1 MICLVMDFK
10 TNDSKDRGNP
20 KNSKAQE
27 VVLARPNGLVVGF
40 VVTLDR
46 FLVEFRRTV
55 DAFDI
60 FDESSISEDWV
71 LVRMFLVVVVIGFVA
86 VRVLER
92 LAFTA
97 LVDEVNCS
105 IIISW

>member
-27 VVLARPNGLVVGF
+27 VVLARPDGLVVG
-40 VVTLDR
+40 VIMTLDR
-46 FLVEFRRTV
+46 FLVCFRRTV

-60 FDESSISEDWV
+60 FDESSISEDWA
-71 LVRMFLVVVVIGFVA
+71 LVGMFLVVVVVCFVA
-86 VRVLER
+86 
-92 LAFTA
+92 F
-97 LVDEVNCS
+97 
-105 IIISW
+105 